1 MIIRILILEIKIIIN
16 RMSKLKINFNYKI
29 FLKVVLKVKY
39 NRVNNK
45 ETIGLSKE
53 KVKFKE

>member
-29 FLKVVLKVKY
+29 FLKVVLRVKY

-45 ETIGLSKE
+45 EKIGFSKE